1 MAVKEEILQILE
13 SNRGKPLSGEM
24 LAAQF
29 SVSRA
34 AVWKAMQALKAEGYP
49 IHAVSNRGYWLDA
62 RSDILSAEGIKAFLP
77 EECREQP
84 VLVFPV
90 VDSTNTRGKQLAGE
104 GASHGTAVLANAQ
117 TEGRGRRGRSFFSP
131 ADTGLYLSLILRPRQ
146 RIEDALLIT
155 VAMAVAACQAIEALS
170 EARPQIKWVNDIY
183 LQDKKIGGILTE
195 AVSDFESGMVESLVV
210 GIGLNVS
217 TPESRFP
224 EALRAAAGS
233 FFPEGIT
240 RNQLAAEVICRLMQ
254 WQKNLADP
262 RLMQEYR
269 ARFLLFGQ
277 TVSYE
282 MNGVVRYGTVQDV
295 NDRGN
300 LVLRD
305 ADGAVVVLQSGEV
318 TVRRTDR
325 AVQNHNKQNQEE

>member
-1 MAVKEEILQILE
+1 
-13 SNRGKPLSGEM
+13 
-24 LAAQF
+24 
-29 SVSRA
+29 
-34 AVWKAMQALKAEGYP
+34 
-49 IHAVSNRGYWLDA
+49 
-62 RSDILSAEGIKAFLP
+62 
-77 EECREQP
+77 
-84 VLVFPV
+84 
-90 VDSTNTRGKQLAGE
+90 
-104 GASHGTAVLANAQ
+104 
-117 TEGRGRRGRSFFSP
+117 
-131 ADTGLYLSLILRPRQ
+131 
-146 RIEDALLIT
+146 
-155 VAMAVAACQAIEALS
+155 
-170 EARPQIKWVNDIY
+170 
-183 LQDKKIGGILTE
+183 
-195 AVSDFESGMVESLVV
+195 
-210 GIGLNVS
+210 
-217 TPESRFP
+217 
-224 EALRAAAGS
+224 
-233 FFPEGIT
+233 
-240 RNQLAAEVICRLMQ
+240 MQ